1 MQLEHMRL
9 ALASRQQQALHRAES
24 VTEPLAGGRLRARR
38 DGVARDY
45 LNFSGNDYLGLA
57 GEMSLRQIYADAALC
72 FGSAATGSPL
82 VTGFHPVH
90 QALCDELCDWLDVD
104 DVLLLSSG
112 FAANHAMMHTLVA
125 DDDLLL
131 LDKLCHASMVEA
143 ALQKPHFQRFLHN
156 DIGSL
161 ANKLAKSKQPTVI
174 ATEGVFSM
182 DGDSADLVA
191 IKAVA
196 NDSALLLDDAH
207 GIGVVGEQGRGTLAA
222 QGLHSRDVQCLMANF
237 GKAIAAQGGFL
248 AGNAT
253 VIDYIRQ
260 HARHYIYSTALAPA
274 MCVLVRATI
283 QQLRQQQW
291 RRYKLAENID
301 YFRQQAA
308 LHQLPM
314 TASTSAIQP
323 ILLHNASQAL
333 RVSEQLKSH
342 GIWLSA
348 IRPPT
353 VPTARLRVT
362 LSSAHQKEDI
372 LHLVQ
377 SIQTTLAE
385 VIA

>member
-1 MQLEHMRL
+1 MQLEQMRL
-9 ALASRQQQALHRAES
+9 LLASRQQQALHRAES
-24 VTEPLAGGRLRARR
+24 VTEPLVGGRLRAWR

-45 LNFSGNDYLGLA
+45 LNFSGNDYLGLGCDPA
-57 GEMSLRQIYADAALC
+57 LRQIYADAALAV
-72 FGSAATGSPL
+72 GGAATGSPL

-90 QALCDELCDWLDVD
+90 QALRDELCDWLGVD
-104 DVLLLSSG
+104 DALLLSSG
-112 FAANHAMMHTLVA
+112 FAANHAMLHTLVA

-143 ALQKPHFQRFLHN
+143 AMQKPNFQRFLHN
-156 DIGSL
+156 DVGSL
-161 ANKLAKSKQPTVI
+161 ASKLSKTSKSTVI

-182 DGDSADLVA
+182 DGDCADLHA
-191 IKAVA
+191 IKQVA
-196 NDSALLLDDAH
+196 GSSVLLLDDAH
-207 GIGVVGEQGRGTLAA
+207 GIGVLGDQGRGSLAA
-222 QGLHSRDVQCLMANF
+222 QGLTSNAVQCLMANF

-248 AGNAT
+248 AGSAT

-274 MCVLVRATI
+274 VCVLVRASI
-283 QQLRQQQW
+283 QAIRQQQW
-291 RRYKLAENID
+291 RRDKLMENIAF
-301 YFRQQAA
+301 FRAQAA
-308 LHQLPM
+308 HYQLPF
-314 TASTSAIQP
+314 TQSHTAIQP
-323 ILLHNASQAL
+323 IMVANSQQAL
-333 RVSEQLKSH
+333 VVSERLKSQ

-385 VIA
+385 VTC